1 MDPVTLAIVA
11 ALATGVAGGATEVG
25 KNVLVDAY
33 EAVKA
38 AIKNKLGIDS
48 EAAKAVDALEKKPDS
63 AGRRETLKEELA
75 AVGADKDPEILRVA
89 EALLEKLKAEPGGAQ
104 IVQQVTGSYNAV
116 AAQGSTATV
125 NVNQPKD

>member
-1 MDPVTLAIVA
+1 MAIVA
-11 ALATGVAGGATEVG
+11 ALAAGVAGGATEVG

-48 EAAKAVDALEKKPDS
+48 EVAKAVDALEKKPDS

-75 AVGADKDPEILRVA
+75 TAGADKDQEIVKAA
-89 EALLEKLKAEPGGAQ
+89 EALLEKLKAEPNGAK
-104 IVQQVTGSYNAV
+104 IVDQVARGKNIAQ
-116 AAQGSTATV
+116 AADHSTASV
-125 NVNQPKD
+125 NVNQDKD